1 MVVVNKI
8 FNSVKSWNW
17 IGRRF
22 WESRQF
28 YSAYIA
34 LFIAIT
40 NWITIQYRLLLENVP
55 GLNYLF
61 SNIFVFMVV
70 AIAVFS
76 IASVLGGH
84 YIHRKRQ
91 FRLENALSIDEN
103 PYLYKATPGKE
114 KDLMLPLAILQ
125 MDTLEELLKAN
136 NRLTDEKKAQ
146 FETFRKDLVKLK
158 EGQRI

>member
-1 MVVVNKI
+1 M
-8 FNSVKSWNW
+8 
-17 IGRRF
+17 GRKEI

-40 NWITIQYRLLLENVP
+40 NWITIQYRLLLENIP

-70 AIAVFS
+70 AIALFS
-76 IASVLGGH
+76 VSSVLGGH

-146 FETFRKDLVKLK
+146 FEEFRKSLVKLK
-158 EGQRI
+158 ERSKDLI